1 MSGVDPFFSDLSG
14 YAAGFL
20 TTAAFLPQV
29 LKTYRSR
36 SARDISLVMYLVFTA
51 GIVLWLIHG
60 LLAGSGPVV
69 AANSVGLLLSV
80 AMVVMKIVFDRSGS
94 GK

>member
-1 MSGVDPFFSDLSG
+1 MFGVDPFFSDLSG

-20 TTAAFLPQV
+20 TTVAFLPQV

-51 GIVLWLIHG
+51 GILLWLAHG
-60 LLAGSGPVV
+60 LFVGSGPVV
-69 AANSVGLLLSV
+69 AANSVGLVLSG
-80 AMVVMKIVFDRSGS
+80 AMLVMKIVFDRTGS
-94 GK
+94 KK

>member
-1 MSGVDPFFSDLSG
+1 MPPSDPFYSDLAG

-20 TTAAFLPQV
+20 TTVAFLPQV

-36 SARDISLVMYLVFTA
+36 SARDISLTMYLIFTA
-51 GIVLWLIHG
+51 GIVLWLTHG

-69 AANSVGLLLSV
+69 AANSVGLALSV
-80 AMVVMKIVFDRSGS
+80 SMVVMKIVFGRRNPS
-94 GK
+94 K